1 MGPGRT
7 IATSTARSSRLRGRV
22 RRSIWICALLS
33 IWNSPTVSPRQMRS
47 YTAWSAKS
55 MRDRWGGAPPR
66 EAGQLIQLVRQ
77 LPRPPVRQLGDLLD
91 LSQRQIERLADLAHR
106 GAEPVGGEGA
116 DQPHVL
122 VAVALV
128 DPPDQL
134 LADLAREVEVDVGY
148 RCEALVQEPAQEQ
161 AVGDRVDVRQAEQ
174 VADDGRHRRAAPAAG
189 EQVSEGPPGAPAHV
203 GRHLAC
209 QVEQVVID
217 QEEPTESMVFD

>member
-22 RRSIWICALLS
+22 RRSIWICARLS

-55 MRDRWGGAPPR
+55 MRDTSGGVPPPR
-66 EAGQLIQLVRQ
+66 VPQLARA
-77 LPRPPVRQLGDLLD
+77 PVLELGDLLD
-91 LSQRQIERLADLAHR
+91 LSRRQIERLADLAHR
-106 GAEPVGGEGA
+106 GAEAVGGERS

-128 DPPDQL
+128 DPADQL
-134 LADLAREVEVDVGY
+134 FADLAREIVVDVGH
-148 RCEALVQEPAQEQ
+148 RREALVQEPAQEQ

-189 EQVSEGPPGAPAHV
+189 EQVSLGPPAAPAHV
-203 GRHLAC
+203 RCHLAG

>member
-55 MRDRWGGAPPR
+55 MRDRSGGAPWRVAISSPP
-66 EAGQLIQLVRQ
+66 G
-77 LPRPPVRQLGDLLD
+77 PPVRQLGDLLD
-91 LSQRQIERLADLAHR
+91 LSKRQIERLADLAHR

-161 AVGDRVDVRQAEQ
+161 AVCDRGDVRQAEQ
-174 VADDGRHRRAAPAAG
+174 GADDGRHRRAAAPARG
-189 EQVSEGPPGAPAHV
+189 QGSQGPAGAPAHV